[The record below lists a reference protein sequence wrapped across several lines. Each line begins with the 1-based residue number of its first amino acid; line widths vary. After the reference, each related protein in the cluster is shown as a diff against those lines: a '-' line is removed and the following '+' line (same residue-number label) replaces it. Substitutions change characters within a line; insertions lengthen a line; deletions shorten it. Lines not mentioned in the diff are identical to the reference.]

1 MNAPVAGRPSV
12 RVPAELTVLRDK
24 VANGT
29 RVSQYEAL
37 RICELEKWLTQETS
51 RVLDAFARTEGGPTV
66 AVD

>member
-1 MNAPVAGRPSV
+1 MTSPAEGRPSV

-24 VANGT
+24 VGSGA

-37 RICELEKWLTQETS
+37 RICELEKWLTEETR
-51 RVLDAFARTEGGPTV
+51 RVVEAYERTKGGSTV